1 MNYYYYKT
9 LLVYVM
15 LCYCVPPPTS
25 MGLYSSLISGG
36 KEKIF
41 PLFLRMEKERSLK
54 ILFVSHKFPFKP
66 FLGVLGVFI
75 LQISWKN
82 THPTHTTYTH
92 LIVILLRPANNN
104 RHHPGSPTLHPLH
117 VTTETGLRFGN
128 IKHTDRHGLGPEF
141 CQISR

>member
-1 MNYYYYKT
+1 
-9 LLVYVM
+9 M

-66 FLGVLGVFI
+66 FLGGFGGLYTPDI
-75 LQISWKN
+75 LEEYPPYPHYIYSPDCN
-82 THPTHTTYTH
+82 
-92 LIVILLRPANNN
+92 IV
-104 RHHPGSPTLHPLH
+104 
-117 VTTETGLRFGN
+117 ET
-128 IKHTDRHGLGPEF
+128 
-141 CQISR
+141 CQ